1 MMKPISIA
9 AVYLSLCRAANLCA
23 AESPHVGRPNILWIT
38 SEDNGPH
45 LGAYGDEFAD
55 TPNLD
60 RLAARNEGTEVDQ
73 GRATAAA
80 TTRECLLSR
89 HRIRILLSRC

>member
-1 MMKPISIA
+1 MMIRLAAPILI
-9 AVYLSLCRAANLCA
+9 LCA
-23 AESPHVGRPNILWIT
+23 ICPAQDRPNILWIT

-60 RLAARNEGTEVDQ
+60 ALASG
-73 GRATAAA
+73 GMIYRAA
-80 TTRECLLSR
+80 
-89 HRIRILLSRC
+89 